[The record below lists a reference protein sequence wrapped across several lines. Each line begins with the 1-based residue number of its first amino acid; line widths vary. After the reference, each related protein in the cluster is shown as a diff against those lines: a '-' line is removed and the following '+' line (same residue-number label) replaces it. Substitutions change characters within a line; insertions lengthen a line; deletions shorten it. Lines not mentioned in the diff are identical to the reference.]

1 MCKKYII
8 GGCKNFEARKAKL
21 KKIALSPVIVI
32 IYKNYRNI
40 EVMAS
45 IRDNDKEKD
54 FLEFATKF
62 IRDSGIL
69 GSGVNTEEATSYV
82 KEMWGEAQADKA
94 ARAGEKKK
102 SGKKKKKKGKARITS
117 KSTHAGPPPPGLTK
131 FSPEEAENQKAMM
144 KRLFKQVC
152 DSCGKSTYDKL
163 KKCPCGSVR
172 YCDTKCQRKH
182 WQKHKQE
189 CVTRVS
195 VRSCVKIQAM
205 VRGWLV
211 RYRGK
216 IGKQYAE
223 EAKLIADMVGL
234 RVENGDYGT
243 MSEHI
248 KNLAN
253 NPNRVAEIFGHCGTS
268 EEIHHT
274 LAEVLK
280 KQMLDNNNHVSH
292 GRSSDEGHKDYQM
305 TDISA
310 SQGNKQMPETANEIN
325 VDDEVKN
332 ILDDVKLWV
341 SNPGVSKFKT
351 DSYRDGV
358 RKILFSNAVIQVALQ
373 KSVANREGYSGD
385 ARDKFT
391 DLIVQKIA
399 VNEKYRRQGG
409 ATKLLLGLAKMFKY
423 IHLQQCISDD
433 GEKLANSLIKKH
445 GWYKQRDWLGGDLN
459 VFSPVKKREPG
470 KDDSSS
476 KGNEQSLPPAKRQR
490 TTNEATLEA
499 LQQKRAPKPVEIG
512 TLRLPPGVE
521 SACGILTNMFL
532 CLDIRSLCNVKRSSF
547 IQQCRKAFGSDDFE
561 RVREEALRIDFKG
574 RQSINEMRLS
584 HPARRLYLLIE
595 RYKMEFPRGTAWTAD
610 LRGVPTPII
619 CACERG
625 RMDDVELFVNLYPY
639 HKYITNRDVNGY
651 RDDMTL
657 KDMVSQEGTCSHGYK
672 RTPLMKAAQNEHF
685 QLVKYLIEQCE
696 ADPNIATR
704 QDGLNALH
712 CAANKRNTELTELLL
727 NHMKIDSINKTD
739 RWGDTPLDNCYDYN
753 DIDDPI
759 RQEILALIRS
769 KGGYANKYDEYG
781 NEIESEI
788 ESEEESEESEE
799 EDEATSSLDFFVPPV
814 GGSSFLKNL

>member
-21 KKIALSPVIVI
+21 KKLHVIVI

-152 DSCGKSTYDKL
+152 DSCGKSKYDKL

-182 WQKHKQE
+182 WRQKHKQE

-399 VNEKYRRQGG
+399 VNEKYRRQGV
-409 ATKLLLGLAKMFKY
+409 ATKLLLGLATTFDH
-423 IHLQQCISDD
+423 IHLQQCISGDS
-433 GEKLANSLIKKH
+433 ERLANSLIEKH

-476 KGNEQSLPPAKRQR
+476 KGSEQSLLPAKRQR
-490 TTNEATLEA
+490 TTNEKTLEA
-499 LQQKRAPKPVEIG
+499 LQQERAPPPIEIG
-512 TLRLPPGVE
+512 TLRLPAGFE
-521 SACGILTNMFL
+521 SACGILTKMFL
-532 CLDIRSLCNVKRSSF
+532 FLDIKDLCNVERSSL

-561 RVREEALRIDFKG
+561 RVRDEALCIDYKG
-574 RQSINEMRLS
+574 RRSIKEMRLS

-595 RYKMEFPRGTAWTAD
+595 RYRREFPRGTPIVCAC
-610 LRGVPTPII
+610 LRGH
-619 CACERG
+619 
-625 RMDDVELFVNLYPY
+625 MDDLELFANLHPF
-639 HKYITNRDVNGY
+639 HKYITNRDVNDY

-657 KDMVSQEGTCSHGYK
+657 KEMMSQLGRDSVGGEY
-672 RTPLMKAAQNEHF
+672 TPLMIAARSEHF
-685 QLVKYLIEQCE
+685 QVVKYLIEQGE
-696 ADPNIATR
+696 ADPNIANSYGMNVLHWAAGDKRIST
-704 QDGLNALH
+704 GLIQ
-712 CAANKRNTELTELLL
+712 LLL
-727 NHMKIDSINKTD
+727 THMSLDSINQVST
-739 RWGDTPLDNCYDYN
+739 RQDTPLDWCYQN
-753 DIDDPI
+753 SESPVKQDII
-759 RQEILALIRS
+759 ALIRAN
-769 KGGYANKYDEYG
+769 GGIANKFDENG
-781 NEIESEI
+781 NVIV
-788 ESEEESEESEE
+788 
-799 EDEATSSLDFFVPPV
+799 T
-814 GGSSFLKNL
+814 GGVYFSFLR